1 MPGTGPSEGR
11 RLLPAQTEGPLTS
24 SEKHTRD
31 GGGSARTSP
40 SLPAVRH
47 SAFAKHW
54 LAVDEGGAELTKAV
68 FGAPTRRLTSR
79 PALSEAPTPHPPTP
93 IAQGAPAPTR
103 LRATVAL
110 LLLALAVL
118 FAQPAARLLGLAPRP
133 ETSGTAEVLPPGK
146 ATPLKPSVRP
156 AAKRGGEA

>member
-1 MPGTGPSEGR
+1 
-11 RLLPAQTEGPLTS
+11 LTS

-31 GGGSARTSP
+31 DGGGTRISP

-68 FGAPTRRLTSR
+68 FGAPARRASPRPVPNETPMACPPAPASTSR
-79 PALSEAPTPHPPTP
+79 PA
-93 IAQGAPAPTR
+93 APTR
-103 LRATVAL
+103 LRATLAL

-133 ETSGTAEVLPPGK
+133 EASGTAEISPPGK
-146 ATPLKPSVRP
+146 ANPLKPGARP
-156 AAKRGGEA
+156 QAKRAGEA